1 MNIGLF
7 KKCLKEGKQVK
18 IHLWELKAA
27 KLQLLT

>member
-7 KKCLKEGKQVK
+7 KCLKEGKQVK

-27 KLQLLT
+27 KLQLLA